1 MRNYEDNVSNLRTF
15 CGKCGS
21 PLFISNPN
29 HANVIIVASG
39 TLDDAP
45 EKRPNVE
52 FHCKRR
58 AGWLGE
64 IEGATRFEG
73 VF

>member
-1 MRNYEDNVSNLRTF
+1 
-15 CGKCGS
+15 
-21 PLFISNPN
+21 
-29 HANVIIVASG
+29 VIIVASG